1 MVCRN
6 SFQSKELRGGEPIGL
21 QLEAFWTPHTP
32 KRTIRKQM
40 KQEGCNLIVILGPTA
55 SGKTRL
61 AARLAKERVSEVISA
76 DSRQVYRGMDL
87 GTGKDL
93 AEFLVDGVA
102 VPCNLID
109 LVDPGYEFNLFE
121 YQQHFYRCFS
131 ELSGRGI
138 VPIMAGG
145 TGLYI
150 ESVVRGY
157 AMLEVPGDPALRRK
171 LGAMGMDALRER
183 LLRVNPA
190 LHNTTDTGDRERL
203 VRAIEI
209 AEYTK
214 VHGGAGGPERPAVR
228 PFVTGVRWERSVL
241 RERIT
246 RRLAERID
254 AGMIEEVRKLRDD
267 GLSWERLDSLGL
279 EYRYVGRY
287 LQGEMDFDEMFEQ
300 LNTRIHQF
308 AKRQMTWFRGM
319 ARRGVVIR
327 WIDGADYGALR
338 ALVEEHVG

>member
-1 MVCRN
+1 MVCSNR
-6 SFQSKELRGGEPIGL
+6 FQSKELQGGEPIGL
-21 QLEAFWTPHTP
+21 QLEVFWTPHTP
-32 KRTIRKQM
+32 KRAIRKQM
-40 KQEGCNLIVILGPTA
+40 KREGYNLIVILGPTA

-61 AARLAKERVSEVISA
+61 AARLAKERDSEVISA

-102 VPCNLID
+102 VPYH
-109 LVDPGYEFNLFE
+109 LVDIADPGYEFNLFV
-121 YQQHFYRCFS
+121 YQQLFYRCFS
-131 ELSGRGI
+131 ELSERGI
-138 VPIMAGG
+138 IPIMAGG

-150 ESVVRGY
+150 ESVVREY
-157 AMLEVPGDPALRRK
+157 AMLDVPEDPSLRRK
-171 LGAMGMDALRER
+171 LSVMGMDALRER
-183 LLRVNPA
+183 LLWINPA
-190 LHNTTDTGDRERL
+190 LHNTTDTEDRERL

-209 AEYTK
+209 AEYTRE
-214 VHGGAGGPERPAVR
+214 HGGAGGPQRPVIR
-228 PFVTGVRWERSVL
+228 PFVVGIRWERSVL

-246 RRLAERID
+246 RRLRERID
-254 AGMIEEVRKLRDD
+254 TGMIEEVRKIYDD
-267 GLSWERLDSLGL
+267 GVNWKRLDALGL

-319 ARRGVVIR
+319 ERRGVVIH
-327 WIDGADYGALR
+327 WIDGADYGAFEV
-338 ALVEEHVG
+338 LVREHVG